1 MAERLREIAGQMC
14 DMRDEV
20 EQFKDDLDAMREEEE
35 TKRDNMEDRFGMTDR
50 FYRQEEI
57 ADQLSDAYDA
67 IESIYDELVDVTF
80 TELIDAAEKIEE
92 AVE

>member
-1 MAERLREIAGQMC
+1 MAERLREIAEQMC

-57 ADQLSDAYDA
+57 ADQLSDAYCA